1 MITFAYENIL
11 NLQVDAIVNPSH
23 TSLFAGSGLCGIIHR
38 YAGREL
44 ETYCRTLGTQNH
56 GDVVIT
62 PSFKLSHCKNVIH
75 ACCPRWI
82 DGNQNEE
89 ATLETLYTRIIV
101 LAAQEEITSIAIPA
115 ISTGIYSFPFEK
127 ATRIALKTCLE
138 MLEKYPMD
146 LIFVNSESKKHEGY
160 QEIYRELSLKKATSR
175 EGEY

>member
-1 MITFAYENIL
+1 MITFAYENII
-11 NLQVDAIVNPSH
+11 NLQVDAIVNPAH

-44 ETYCRTLGTQNH
+44 ETYCRTLGTQNY

-62 PSFKLSHCKNVIH
+62 PSFKLPHCQKVIH
-75 ACCPRWI
+75 ACGPRWI
-82 DGNQNEE
+82 DGNHNEE
-89 ATLETLYTRIIV
+89 ATLEILYTRIIE

-138 MLEKYPMD
+138 MVEKYPMD
-146 LIFVNSESKKHEGY
+146 LIFVNSESKKYKGY
-160 QEIYRELSLKKATSR
+160 QEIYRELTLKKGNQS
-175 EGEY
+175 

>member
-1 MITFAYENIL
+1 MITFAYEHIL
-11 NLQVDAIVNPSH
+11 NLQVDAIVNPAH

-44 ETYCRTLGTQNH
+44 ETYCRTLGTKNY

-62 PSFKLSHCKNVIH
+62 PSFKLPNCKKVIH
-75 ACCPRWI
+75 ACGPRWI

-89 ATLETLYTRIIV
+89 ANLEHLYTGIIEM
-101 LAAQEEITSIAIPA
+101 AAQTGISSIAIPA

-138 MLEKYPMD
+138 MAEKYPMD

-160 QEIYRELSLKKATSR
+160 QEIYRELSLKQGNQS
-175 EGEY
+175 